1 MIENIVVY
9 KTKNGYATI
18 APLNVKR
25 EWMDETAEGH
35 AYKCFP
41 VSLANGLGW
50 GISFPEDIT
59 FIWDGIT
66 DTTPDHIKII
76 TGEKYIYPDRGNA
89 TVSFTT
95 GLMFKTPQNYT
106 LLAMPVPNQHTVG
119 VSPFT
124 TLISTSF
131 YNSDLPCAWRIT
143 EANKEIT
150 IKAGTPVMAVL
161 PISLTNLQ
169 NTEIHMKRFSNIPIS
184 YHEDYIG
191 YHEVINHINQSGK
204 WADFYRNGVNHEG
217 KTVGEH
223 EVKLIRLKVIEG
235 E

>member
-1 MIENIVVY
+1 MIEDFVAY
-9 KTKNGYATI
+9 KMTSGFASIT
-18 APLNVKR
+18 PLNVKR
-25 EWMDETAEGH
+25 EWMDETADLH
-35 AYKCFP
+35 AYRCFP
-41 VSLANGLGW
+41 ISLANGLGW

-59 FIWDGIT
+59 FIWDGII
-66 DTTPDHIKII
+66 DTTPDHVKIL
-76 TGEKYIYPDRGNA
+76 TGEKYVNPNRGNA
-89 TVSFTT
+89 TISFNT
-95 GLMFKTPQNYT
+95 GIIFKTPQDYS
-106 LLAMPVPNQHTVG
+106 LLAMPVPNQHMAG

-131 YNSDLPCAWRIT
+131 YNSSLPCAWRIT

-150 IKAGTPVMAVL
+150 IKAGTPVMAVI

-169 NTEIHMKRFSNIPIS
+169 NTELHMKNYNEVPIS
-184 YHEDYIG
+184 YHQDYIG
-191 YHEVINHINQSGK
+191 YNEVISHINQSGK
-204 WADFYRNGVNHEG
+204 FSDFYRDAVNHEG